1 MTDLADPRKIGQNRN
16 HARVRAGVGMGGPPV
31 QEVLGHAQGYP
42 QFDFGGAGTG
52 WWGAVGRE
60 SGVVGR
66 WGRFGRK
73 IGVAE
78 NRSKIDKTAQK
89 GVGRSESVPLEVFL
103 DTIGPG
109 LSFDVYYSP
118 RDPLV
123 AALEFLEN
131 RKIWR
136 KSVENRVVGGG

>member
-1 MTDLADPRKIGQNRN
+1 
-16 HARVRAGVGMGGPPV
+16 MGGGGEPPLR
-31 QEVLGHAQGYP
+31 EGLGHAQGYP

-78 NRSKIDKTAQK
+78 NRSKIDKTVKK
-89 GVGRSESVPLEVFL
+89 GGKETGIGTGGSFPGNYRSWAF
-103 DTIGPG
+103 
-109 LSFDVYYSP
+109 F
-118 RDPLV
+118 
-123 AALEFLEN
+123 
-131 RKIWR
+131 
-136 KSVENRVVGGG
+136 